1 MTTIAY
7 DGRYVVADGRSTV
20 GNLVTGKKARKI
32 WVIDLTING
41 LTEKAIFAGAGSYQ
55 SINMVRSH
63 LEREDFLMA
72 EVVPELEPGSFSG
85 MVVLQDG
92 RCYVLED
99 RLVPMEQEYP
109 TALGSGTDYAMA
121 AMALGK
127 SAVEAVRVACDLDV
141 YSGGE
146 LMVVD
151 IDSLRFIDEEVA
163 A

>member
-32 WVIDLTING
+32 WVIDLTMNG
-41 LTEKAIFAGAGSYQ
+41 FTEKAIFAGAGSYQ
-55 SINMVRSH
+55 SISIVRSH

-72 EVVPELEPGSFSG
+72 EVVPELEPNSFSG
-85 MVVLQDG
+85 LVVLQDG

-99 RLVPMEQEYP
+99 RIVPMEQEVP

-121 AMALGK
+121 AMTMGK
-127 SAVEAVRVACDLDV
+127 SAIEAVKVACELDV
-141 YSGGE
+141 YSGGDI
-146 LMVVD
+146 MAVD
-151 IDSLRFIDEEVA
+151 INSLKFLDSEVA

>member
-7 DGRYVVADGRSTV
+7 DGRYVVADGRSTI

-32 WVIDLTING
+32 WVIDLMVNG
-41 LTEKAIFAGAGSYQ
+41 LQEKAIFAGAGSYQ

-92 RCYVLED
+92 RCYILED

-109 TALGSGTDYAMA
+109 AALGSGTDYAMA

-127 SAVEAVRVACDLDV
+127 TAIEAVKVACDLDV

-151 IDSLRFIDEEVA
+151 IDSLSFTEGEVA